1 MRALLT
7 DRYADEHYSAVFGS
21 ELRRLIGRTWQPST
35 RMAEAR
41 RCIEDCLLQNPY
53 IKSVTVDAAS
63 LHGNVLHIA
72 CSVQTV
78 YGNLTEEIDV

>member
-1 MRALLT
+1 M
-7 DRYADEHYSAVFGS
+7 SA
-21 ELRRLIGRTWQPST
+21 
-35 RMAEAR
+35 RMAEAC

-63 LHGNVLHIA
+63 LRGNALHIA
-72 CSVQTV
+72 CSVQTA